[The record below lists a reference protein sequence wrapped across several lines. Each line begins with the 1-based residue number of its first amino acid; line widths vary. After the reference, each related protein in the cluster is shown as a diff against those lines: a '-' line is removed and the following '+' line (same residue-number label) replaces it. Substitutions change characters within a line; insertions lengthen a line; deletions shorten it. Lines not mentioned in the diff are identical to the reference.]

1 MRLPGDGMSWKEFG
15 LGLKKEITDDSVTD
29 LAATVTY
36 YGVLAL
42 FPFLL
47 FLVAL
52 ASVVITPD
60 QAQQLVQQLSQVAP
74 PAVTQIVGD
83 RIQQLAAGGNVGL
96 VGFGALGALWAA
108 SGATLA
114 MMRALNACYDVT
126 ESRPFWKVRGTSL
139 LMTIVSTVLAL
150 VAALVAIAAAPI
162 ADAVGGPVGTAV
174 TWLRLPVAGV
184 VMMFLWA
191 VLYYALPDVQ
201 QSFKFITPGS
211 VVGVILWVVASWAFS
226 KYVANF
232 GSYDKTYGS
241 IAGVIVLLLWMWIS
255 SLVMLVGAEIN
266 AFVEHRSPEGKREG
280 AKSRHDTGMTPVPG
294 ASQVRPAQARGGP
307 PAEPHGADG
316 AAPPASGEGEGTRV
330 VVRTRPRGPLRGVAA
345 IAAGFA
351 AGVLV
356 ARREA

>member
-1 MRLPGDGMSWKEFG
+1 MRFPGKGMSWKEFAKG
-15 LGLKKEITDDSVTD
+15 LTGEISKDNVTD

-74 PAVTQIVGD
+74 GPATQIVGQ
-83 RIQQLAAGGNVGL
+83 RIQQLGQQQNVTL
-96 VGFGALGALWAA
+96 LGFGALGALWAA
-108 SGATLA
+108 SGAILA
-114 MMRALNACYDVT
+114 LMRALNTCYDVK
-126 ESRPFWKVRGTSL
+126 EGRPFWKVRGIAL
-139 LMTIVSTVLAL
+139 LMTIVASVLSL
-150 VAALVAIAAAPI
+150 VAALAGVAAEPI
-162 ADAVGGPVGTAV
+162 ANAIGGPVGTAIL
-174 TWLRLPVAGV
+174 WLRLPVAGL

-201 QSFKFITPGS
+201 QAFKFITPGS
-211 VVGVILWVVASWAFS
+211 VIGVVLWVIASWGFS
-226 KYVANF
+226 KYVSNF

-241 IAGVIVLLLWMWIS
+241 IAGVIVLLFWMWIS
-255 SLVMLVGAEIN
+255 ALVLLAGAEMN
-266 AFVEHRSPEGKREG
+266 AFIEHASPEGKRQG
-280 AKSRHDTGMTPVPG
+280 AKSLADTGTTPAHPQHEGV
-294 ASQVRPAQARGGP
+294 AAQQDLP
-307 PAEPHGADG
+307 D
-316 AAPPASGEGEGTRV
+316 APPASAAAR
-330 VVRTRPRGPLRGVAA
+330 RPKVDRRARGPLRGIAA

-351 AGVLV
+351 AGVLL